1 MPLRRLSLATLLLVA
16 CSNEPGG
23 DPEGSTVAP
32 GEASPASEPEPVPGQ
47 LPPIRAGGARFDV
60 VIEGDTLT
68 CSDAE
73 IEAWVER
80 AANEVAAYFGRFPVP
95 DLRIT
100 VAARRGG
107 SIGFGQH
114 WDGRFLKLR
123 VGPDATS
130 RSFERDWVLVHEMLH
145 TGFPDLDRRHKW
157 MQEGLSTYLERTVQA
172 WAGHYPAEKVW
183 ARWLDR
189 MHLGNPRFGDRGYDH
204 TRTWASLYW
213 GGALYWFMADY
224 EIRKATDNDKSLRDA
239 LKGILAEG
247 GNGRVKWTTA
257 RVVEVGDR
265 ATGTT
270 VLRDLYDDLATAPG
284 EVDLDQV
291 FTELGVSEGP
301 DGEVVFD
308 DEAEHA
314 DIRRA
319 MTEAEAE
326 G

>member
-1 MPLRRLSLATLLLVA
+1 MALRRISLAVLSLAVA
-16 CSNEPGG
+16 CSSQPGR
-23 DPEGSTVAP
+23 DAEGSSLAP
-32 GEASPASEPEPVPGQ
+32 SEPSTVPTVDPVPGQ
-47 LPPIRAGGARFDV
+47 LPTIEAGGARFDV
-60 VIEGDTLT
+60 VVEGDTLT
-68 CSDAE
+68 CSDAD
-73 IEAWVER
+73 IQAWVR
-80 AANEVAAYFGRFPVP
+80 GAAEDVAAYFGRFPVP
-95 DLRIT
+95 DLKIT

-114 WDGRFLKLR
+114 WDGKFLKLR
-123 VGPDATS
+123 VGPEATS

-145 TGFPDLDRRHKW
+145 CGFPDLERRHKW
-157 MQEGLSTYLERTVQA
+157 MQEGLSTYLERLVQVR
-172 WAGHYPAEKVW
+172 AGHYSTQRLW

-189 MHLGNPRFGDRGYDH
+189 MPLGNPRLGDRGYDN

-224 EIRKATDNDKSLRDA
+224 EIRRATHNEKSLRDA
-239 LKGILAEG
+239 LIGILEAG

-270 VLRDLYDDLATAPG
+270 VLRDLYARLASEPG
-284 EVDLDQV
+284 EVDLDDV
-291 FTELGVSEGP
+291 FTKLGVSEGA

-308 DEAEHA
+308 DDAEHA
-314 DIRRA
+314 HIRRA
-319 MTEAEAE
+319 MTQAD